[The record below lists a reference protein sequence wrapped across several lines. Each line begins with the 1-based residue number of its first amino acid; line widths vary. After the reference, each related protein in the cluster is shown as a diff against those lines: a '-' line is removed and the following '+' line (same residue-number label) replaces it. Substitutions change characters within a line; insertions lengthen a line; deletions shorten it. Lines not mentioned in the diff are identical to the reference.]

1 MIDRGVLLLRLALF
15 LGIFALGFALERFAP
30 ARPNRR
36 RTSAANL
43 VLAVLATAT
52 TRILVPLS
60 LVLWAAGWHEGL
72 FPYLGFGFPWAVIL
86 GVAGLDL
93 AIYFQH
99 RLFHRWGWLWR
110 FHRVHHADPELD
122 VSSGIRFHPGEF
134 VLSTLVKLAA
144 VTLLGVPALGVLVF
158 EILLNTSSLLTHAN
172 LALPARIERLLRCFF
187 VTPPMHL
194 VHHSAHG
201 DDLNHNF
208 GFCLSLWDRVL
219 GTYRLRSGGPDPA
232 RPLLGLPGQSG
243 DPGLGDLLLLPFRR
257 GVGVPPRREARG

>member
-1 MIDRGVLLLRLALF
+1 VIDRRVLLLRLVLF
-15 LGIFALGFALERFAP
+15 LGVFALGFLLERLVP

-36 RTSAANL
+36 RTSAAN
-43 VLAVLATAT
+43 VALAVLATVT
-52 TRILVPLS
+52 TRLLVPLS
-60 LVLWAAGWHEGL
+60 LVFWAAGWHGGL
-72 FPYLGFGFPWAVIL
+72 FPLLGLGVPWAVAL

-93 AIYFQH
+93 AIYGQH

-144 VTLLGVPALGVLVF
+144 ITLLGVPALGVLVF

-172 LALPARIERLLRCFF
+172 LRLPSGADRVLRRLF

-194 VHHSAHG
+194 VHHSVHE
-201 DDLNHNF
+201 DDLDHNF
-208 GFCLSLWDRVL
+208 GFCLSLWDRL
-219 GTYRLRSGGPDPA
+219 FGTYRERASGEDPTHP
-232 RPLLGLPGQSG
+232 RLGLPGQTD
-243 DPGLGDLLLLPFRR
+243 DPPLLGLLLMPFRP
-257 GVGVPPRREARG
+257 GPPPLLREERRA